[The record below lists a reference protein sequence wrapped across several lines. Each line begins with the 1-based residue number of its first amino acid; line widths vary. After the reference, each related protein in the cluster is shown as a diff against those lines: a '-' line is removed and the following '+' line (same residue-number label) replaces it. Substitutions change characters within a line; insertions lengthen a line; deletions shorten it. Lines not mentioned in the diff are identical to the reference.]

1 MRRYAGRTGLYKAPR
16 PCVIGHYW
24 TMSREASGRPQ
35 GLLLHVLRAPR
46 WVFHHDLG
54 FLLGKRFLYLAHQ
67 DRLTGLRRETV
78 LEVVRLDHE
87 TGEVV
92 VIAAWGN
99 RSGWVRNVRAG
110 RALELRIG
118 HLRFAEPEHRFLPAE
133 ECRSL
138 LAGYREA
145 HPLGWRA
152 LRTVFPL
159 PADPKNDDLG
169 AVRAVAFRPH
179 VRDD

>member
-1 MRRYAGRTGLYKAPR
+1 
-16 PCVIGHYW
+16 
-24 TMSREASGRPQ
+24 MSREVSGARGPER
-35 GLLLHVLRAPR
+35 LLLHALRAPLWAYQR
-46 WVFHHDLG
+46 DLG
-54 FLLGKRFLYLAHQ
+54 FLLGKRFVYLAHQ
-67 DRLTGLRRETV
+67 GRLSGLRCETV

-92 VIAAWGN
+92 VIAARGN
-99 RSGWVRNVRAG
+99 RSEWVRDVRAG

-138 LAGYREA
+138 LVGLREA
-145 HPLGWRA
+145 HPLGWRLLTA
-152 LRTVFPL
+152 VRPHV

-169 AVRAVAFRPH
+169 SVRAVAFRPH
-179 VRDD
+179 VPADTG